1 MQQQW
6 LVVLMCAVYLVP
18 HLTVPWRG
26 RIIAGTKAVRRTC
39 LSYCDNI
46 KCDALLLFIN
56 GVRSNRTRPAAY
68 FKTSNGSRLS
78 VASKFR
84 LSPQAVLYVKKN
96 SSWTGNASQDVV
108 KVRKCAERTQSFCAL
123 CTLVKHPRPAVHRS
137 QRPCCTGMQHCG
149 QWRFAAAR
157 DMRLGYF
164 GRFAHW

>member
-1 MQQQW
+1 MACCTNVRCLPGSTPDITMARQNNCW
-6 LVVLMCAVYLVP
+6 HEGCATDL
-18 HLTVPWRG
+18 L
-26 RIIAGTKAVRRTC
+26 

>member
-1 MQQQW
+1 MACCTNVRCLPGSTPDSTMARQNNCW
-6 LVVLMCAVYLVP
+6 HEGCATDL
-18 HLTVPWRG
+18 
-26 RIIAGTKAVRRTC
+26 